1 MYVQSKRL
9 VLRMWNPLAI
19 NSDNRAFH
27 VAMVSLSTCGLFNG
41 SRQRVD
47 EKMMTGFDIDVRERI
62 V

>member
-1 MYVQSKRL
+1 M
-9 VLRMWNPLAI
+9 RMWNPLAI